1 MVMMGPPGGG
11 AFGGPS
17 ATQSSAS
24 AGLPFAGVPSEM
36 QDGAS
41 EILKREP
48 VHPEPE
54 FTFQRL
60 AHRTSRLN
68 LRSLFENRLIAAL
81 CGLLLLA
88 VETITALM
96 GPVLTQQGIDNGV
109 MQQDRTSL
117 YAAVTLFGLIIVV
130 NAATSFLR
138 QRWNG
143 KLGEDIM
150 YDVRLELFSH
160 FQRMGLDWYTSEKSG
175 VLLSRMTSDVEALT
189 LLVNEGFVNLVIQ
202 ALTISVVTFVLFSY
216 NPVLAVLLLI
226 LVLPPLVAMTIWFRA
241 VSERG
246 YADVR
251 DRIAVVLAD
260 LSENLAGVR
269 VIAALNRRRQNAESH
284 RNIVGAYLDAN
295 LYTARAGAIY
305 GPATEGIGIAAQA
318 IVLLVGGWMVVD
330 GSLQVGELT
339 AFVLFVNTFFAPI
352 QQMVQ
357 LYNTYQQGQS
367 GLKKIGD
374 ILSTEPSIVESDD
387 AVSLPPIR
395 GQIKF
400 ESVTFSYNDGPEVLR
415 DINLTINPGET
426 FAFVGPTG
434 AGKSTVAKLITR
446 FYDPNS
452 GVVSID
458 GHDLKGALI
467 DSLRTQ
473 LGVVPQEPFLFHG
486 TIRDNI
492 AFARSDATE
501 EEIHEA
507 ISHVGLTET
516 VAQLTD
522 GINTLVHERGVSLS
536 AGERQLIALARA
548 FISRPRVL
556 VLDEATSSL
565 DLRSEAHIE
574 KALDGLLEGR
584 TAILIAH
591 RLATAMKAD
600 RIAVID
606 DGQII
611 ELGSHDELIQLRGRY
626 AEMFQTWA
634 SHSETEESPAV
645 NSQSD

>member
-1 MVMMGPPGGG
+1 
-11 AFGGPS
+11 
-17 ATQSSAS
+17 
-24 AGLPFAGVPSEM
+24 
-36 QDGAS
+36 
-41 EILKREP
+41 
-48 VHPEPE
+48 
-54 FTFQRL
+54 
-60 AHRTSRLN
+60 
-68 LRSLFENRLIAAL
+68 
-81 CGLLLLA
+81 
-88 VETITALM
+88 
-96 GPVLTQQGIDNGV
+96 
-109 MQQDRTSL
+109 
-117 YAAVTLFGLIIVV
+117 LFGIIIVI

-143 KLGEDIM
+143 TLGENIM

-202 ALTISVVTFVLFSY
+202 ALTVSVVTVVLFCY
-216 NPVLAVLLLI
+216 NPILAVLLLA
-226 LVLPPLVAMTIWFRA
+226 LVLPPLVVMALWFRA

-246 YADVR
+246 YSDVR
-251 DRIAVVLAD
+251 DRIATVLAD

-284 RNIVGAYLDAN
+284 RNVVGAYLDAN

-305 GPATEGIGIAAQA
+305 GPSTEGIGIAAQA

-367 GLKKIGD
+367 GLAKIGD
-374 ILSTEPSIVESDD
+374 ILATEPSIVESEN
-387 AVSLPPIR
+387 AIPLRPIQ
-395 GQIKF
+395 GQIEF
-400 ESVTFSYNDGPEVLR
+400 QSVTFAYGDGPEVLR
-415 DINLTINPGET
+415 DIDLSIDKGET

-434 AGKSTVAKLITR
+434 AGKSTIAKLITR
-446 FYDPNS
+446 FYDPIS
-452 GVVSID
+452 GSVSID
-458 GHDLKGALI
+458 GQDLRGVQVE
-467 DSLRTQ
+467 SLRTQ

-486 TIRDNI
+486 TIRDNV
-492 AFARSDATE
+492 AFAKSDATE
-501 EEIHEA
+501 DEVHEA
-507 ISHVGLTET
+507 IAHVGLTET
-516 VAQLTD
+516 VAQLAD
-522 GINTLVHERGVSLS
+522 GIDTLVHERGVSLS

-565 DLRSEAHIE
+565 DLRSEAQIE
-574 KALDGLLEGR
+574 TVLDGLLEGR

-606 DGQII
+606 EGQII
-611 ELGSHDELIQLRGRY
+611 ELGSHDELMRLGGRY
-626 AEMFQTWA
+626 SEMFETWS
-634 SHSETEESPAV
+634 SHSESDGPSSTGLPA
-645 NSQSD
+645 D